1 MRMRVV
7 NLIRSAVTM
16 GVMAISFQE
25 RTEAQLPIPIPIPI
39 PGIPGGGGGIVF
51 DPTNFARNV
60 LHYERRLEE
69 IGLQQQQLEQ
79 QLLAMRKLQNP
90 NWRGI
95 QAVLAEME
103 GLMEHGQA
111 LAFTLQAI
119 AAEFQITFPGD
130 QVYRDYPIEQTTQAM
145 RTLATIRGVLDRAQH
160 AARDLPLGLAR
171 LEGMKRQLAT
181 IQGHEEALEL
191 NGTIGVYS
199 AEELTL
205 LRHAL
210 EAQTNAEA
218 VYFANRVNAE
228 SQAEA
233 TVRANL
239 AAMSAP
245 GPRFPGFSLQ
255 VVP

>member
-1 MRMRVV
+1 MRMRIRT
-7 NLIRSAVTM
+7 LIRSAVTV
-16 GVMAISFQE
+16 GAVAAAFPGPA
-25 RTEAQLPIPIPIPI
+25 EAQLPIPIPIPGL
-39 PGIPGGGGGIVF
+39 PGSGIVF

-60 LHYERRLEE
+60 LHYERRIEQ
-69 IGLQQQQLEQ
+69 IGMQQQQLEQ

-95 QAVLAEME
+95 QAVLGEME
-103 GLMEHGQA
+103 GLMEQGQA

-119 AAEFQITFPGD
+119 AAEFQLTFPGD

-160 AARDLPLGLAR
+160 AARDLPVGLAR
-171 LEGMKRQLAT
+171 LEGMKRQLGT

-228 SQAEA
+228 AQAEA

-239 AAMSAP
+239 AAMSVP
-245 GPRFPGFSLQ
+245 GPRFPGISLR